1 MSRCFCW
8 MLPPAGH
15 KRNNTFTHTD
25 SGLTSE
31 PGQNT
36 GPQHHQTQDWLA
48 HVKAESV
55 SGDRLSS
62 VNGALTFAPPAQSS
76 VLPQN
81 SAHGVPVVGRHQ
93 RSLGSEAL
101 LVVPHEG
108 AMADLRTWRQ
118 RHALAFTSTDALS
131 CSPG

>member
-1 MSRCFCW
+1 
-8 MLPPAGH
+8 MLLLDAAPCRTQEEQH
-15 KRNNTFTHTD
+15 LHTQRQRSDFT
-25 SGLTSE
+25 E

-101 LVVPHEG
+101 LVVPHQG